1 MTALPNRLQ
10 RSSSARSTSSTTSK
24 LTRDFVTT
32 IETVALTHHSFV
44 ALAQLS
50 DRCVAKRAGEL
61 AIVGVCRESNG
72 FRA

>member
-1 MTALPNRLQ
+1 M
-10 RSSSARSTSSTTSK
+10 
-24 LTRDFVTT
+24 RDFVTT

-50 DRCVAKRAGEL
+50 DRRVAMRAGEL
-61 AIVGVCRESNG
+61 AIVGVCRESNC